1 MPVLSIH
8 PAEVFEG
15 ENFTISCQINSSAS
29 ERIQKDDIRYSIF
42 QDKIPVINGST
53 YRGTAGKA
61 SNGLYICV
69 AEAKGIIKKSGRELF
84 EAKGKQ

>member
-15 ENFTISCQINSSAS
+15 EHFTISCQINSFAS
-29 ERIQKDDIRYSIF
+29 ERIQRDDIRYSIF
-42 QDKIPVINGST
+42 QDKIPVINGSR

-61 SNGLYICV
+61 SNGQYICV
-69 AEAKGIIKKSGRELF
+69 VDAKGIIKKSGRELF
-84 EAKGKQ
+84 EAKGRQ